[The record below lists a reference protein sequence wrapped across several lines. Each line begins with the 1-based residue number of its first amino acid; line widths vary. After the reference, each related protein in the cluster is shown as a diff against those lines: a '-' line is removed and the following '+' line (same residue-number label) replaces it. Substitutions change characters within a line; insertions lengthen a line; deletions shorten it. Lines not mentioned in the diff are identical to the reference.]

1 MAVKCR
7 NGRRAF
13 ELFNEEDS
21 FHSKSVDPALA
32 TYIETLQPI
41 RDNAWEV
48 LETSAK
54 SQKEWDLTR
63 EVAINT
69 EQMSSSSVVAA

>member
-1 MAVKCR
+1 MRVEFLLKT
-7 NGRRAF
+7 
-13 ELFNEEDS
+13 DS
-21 FHSKSVDPALA
+21 GYPKDTGFHSKSVNPALA

-54 SQKEWDLTR
+54 SQKEWDLAR
-63 EVAINT
+63 EVAINA